1 MDIPHNT
8 MHGQCKNEQQMQR
21 YSGDYDDDDNDDE
34 EEEVVV
40 VITINV

>member
-8 MHGQCKNEQQMQR
+8 MHSQMQR